1 MKVTVSTDSL
11 RSGLSTLI
19 LDSSISKFNP
29 KSCITRI
36 TMVQNTIQLDTEYA
50 DVKSRLKVD
59 CTADEDDYRVIYVES
74 SVFKKLINSLN
85 TGDVTLEITDK
96 DSTTLIVRAGKS
108 KFLVPQIAEY
118 QDVRFGIDSAEIED
132 LATLF
137 DNSTKFDFSA
147 WKFVSSYQL
156 YALADAVS
164 AYKAYTNVYIGED
177 NSIIVGD
184 YNSSLFTYS
193 NKNTVFDSCMIPGSV
208 VKLLI
213 SYPEDSSVAR
223 SENQSDLWYIMC
235 HDENG
240 EYSLVSEFRTKAE
253 TDAENYQSDK
263 IIPLLMHSDESA
275 VTIPNLAA
283 IKDVLAQ
290 GSVLVSNKNDYVI
303 NLAVENG
310 KLRVFGNNMEY
321 VENVDDSAEEFT
333 VALRLQRFVDTIS
346 HLDSNEVKIMPKYR
360 KDRNGNE
367 IVFALILW
375 TENLTVVLGA

>member
-96 DSTTLIVRAGKS
+96 DSTTLVVRAGKS